1 MARKL
6 PLAVV
11 LVVALLGAGVASAGS
26 SPILRSAAVS
36 DRHVVVRVDVSDL
49 VPVELVAA
57 ENGAKNARGAL
68 LAANVRFREAIRFP
82 ASAAGT
88 VRWETAKRLAPGT
101 YYVQVMAIETG
112 GVTDCPPGDRQ
123 CTEQWSNVQRVVVR

>member
-26 SPILRSAAVS
+26 APILRSAAVS
-36 DRHVVVRVDVSDL
+36 DRHVVVRVHVSDL
-49 VPVELVAA
+49 VPVEFVAA
-57 ENGAKNARGAL
+57 ASGAKGAHGAL
-68 LAANVRFREAIRFP
+68 LSTNVRLREAMRFT
-82 ASAAGT
+82 ASAPRTAL
-88 VRWETAKRLAPGT
+88 WETAKRLAPGT
-101 YYVQVMAIETG
+101 YYVQVAAIETG